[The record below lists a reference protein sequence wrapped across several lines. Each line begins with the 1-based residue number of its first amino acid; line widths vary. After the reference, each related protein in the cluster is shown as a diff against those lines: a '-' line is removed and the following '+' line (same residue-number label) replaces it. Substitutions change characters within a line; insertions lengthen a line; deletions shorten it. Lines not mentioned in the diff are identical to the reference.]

1 MAERTIVV
9 SSLSKSHAI
18 PGFRFGWVIGPA
30 SLSKHLFNLLL
41 CMLYGGP
48 PFIQDGALAALTRE
62 LPEVAA
68 MREAYRHRAALLS
81 RILAAAPHCNVIPP
95 EGGMFVLLDVRGTDL
110 SSEEFATT
118 LLEREGVAV
127 LPCDGF
133 GASAAGHL
141 RLSLTNG
148 DARLKEAGERIVRF
162 ARQLAGR
169 NSMVLAEAH

>member
-18 PGFRFGWVIGPA
+18 PGFRFGWIIGPA

-81 RILAAAPHCNVIPP
+81 RILVAAPHCNVIPP
-95 EGGMFVLLDVRGTDL
+95 EGGMFVLLDVRGTGL

-127 LPCDGF
+127 LP
-133 GASAAGHL
+133 
-141 RLSLTNG
+141 
-148 DARLKEAGERIVRF
+148 
-162 ARQLAGR
+162 
-169 NSMVLAEAH
+169 